1 MEWDSPWG
9 RGFPGWHTECVAM
22 AQKHLGPHFD
32 IHCGGED
39 HLTIHH
45 VNEIAQAEV
54 CYGTRLANFWMHGRF
69 LVLADQ
75 KMSKSSGTF
84 LTLDMLVEKGYDP
97 LAYRMSC
104 WAPTTGGR

>member
-22 AQKHLGPHFD
+22 AEKHLGPRFD

-39 HLTIHH
+39 HLTVHH
-45 VNEIAQAEV
+45 VNEIAQAEA